1 MSDYLKLENRG
12 HVYIMTM
19 NRPDKLNAMSSDNIR
34 EIADTVTGLSENKD
48 CKVLIIT
55 GTGKAFCSG
64 ADINNQ
70 IGDLSPMERTVKF
83 SRQFKDLFRIIEN
96 ARPFTIAA
104 INGYAL
110 GGGIEMSLA
119 CDIRVAADT
128 AKMGLVEPHIGSFPA
143 GAGIIRL
150 PRLIGLGKAKEV
162 LALAEKFTAQQCYEY
177 GFIEHVVPADQLID
191 YCVELAE
198 RIAKNSI
205 TAIAA
210 GKRIMTASMSMDFER
225 ACELETA
232 WHGFYAESH
241 DRLEGRKAFKEKR
254 DPEFE

>member
-1 MSDYLKLENRG
+1 MSDYLKVENKG
-12 HVYIMTM
+12 HIYILTM
-19 NRPDKLNAMSSDNIR
+19 NRPDKLNAMSSENIQ
-34 EIADTVTGLSENKD
+34 EIADTVTELSENKD

-64 ADINNQ
+64 ADLNNK
-70 IGDLSPMERTVKF
+70 IENLSPMEKTVKF
-83 SRQFKDLFRIIEN
+83 SRQFKDMFRIVEN

-110 GGGIEMSLA
+110 GGGIELALA
-119 CDIRVAADT
+119 CDIRIAADT
-128 AKMGLVEPHIGSFPA
+128 AKMGLVEPHIGSFPG
-143 GAGIIRL
+143 GAGVIRL

-177 GFIEHVVPADQLID
+177 GFVEHVVPADQLLD
-191 YCVELAE
+191 YSLELAGK
-198 RIAKNSI
+198 IAKNSI

-210 GKRIMTASMSMDFER
+210 GKRIMTYSMSMDFEK

-232 WHGFYAESH
+232 WLGYYAESH
-241 DRLEGRKAFKEKR
+241 DRLEGRAAFKEKR
-254 DPEFE
+254 EADFE